1 MHDVVW
7 CLLPLTSFLV
17 WYFFL
22 WKTQCGKC
30 DERGSSVGLLRI
42 PRGLSHQCVCSH
54 WDLHRPGEGWVWTR
68 VPQQHV
74 PPTGG
79 RSGHAEWRCWHRA
92 GRNELLRL
100 TGSRLARTGHMANVF
115 SPLTQNK
122 TKRENV
128 LWSPG
133 VTVVPKVEQ
142 CVIWENVCWL
152 YWWFTVK
159 LWRIQA
165 ASSCSSMLALLAR
178 GSCSTHIKVKDL
190 ET

>member
-42 PRGLSHQCVCSH
+42 PRALSHQCVCSH
-54 WDLHRPGEGWVWTR
+54 WDPGEGWVWTR

-100 TGSRLARTGHMANVF
+100 TCSRLARTGHMANVF

-122 TKRENV
+122 TKQNKTRECAVEPRCHCSAEGGAVCHLGKRLLTV
-128 LWSPG
+128 LMVHG
-133 VTVVPKVEQ
+133 EVV
-142 CVIWENVCWL
+142 ENTGS
-152 YWWFTVK
+152 FK
-159 LWRIQA
+159 L
-165 ASSCSSMLALLAR
+165 
-178 GSCSTHIKVKDL
+178 
-190 ET
+190 